1 MKNYLMKPGDEIR
14 IIAPSFSWR
23 SNREKAYWRSI
34 KRLEDLGYKVTLGQS
49 IKKYGRFG
57 TAAKEER
64 LGDFH
69 SAYADKNVRAILCL
83 NGGWSANELLPGID
97 WQLLRNNPKPLIG
110 FSDITVL
117 HNAIWAK
124 TGQVG
129 YLGPNL
135 GSFGWASASH
145 WRYTLDNL
153 QQVLTNDKPLQLS
166 KSQGWQS
173 GKAAYKT
180 TPPWKVLQPGQV
192 QGMLIGGNLGTYYLL
207 QGTEFAP
214 KFDRDIIL
222 AIEDDAE
229 AGSASAREFDRR
241 LESLLQQPGAKQSIK
256 GVLIGRFEKD
266 SKVTLPD
273 IRDIVKRKLTTT
285 IPVVAD
291 VDFGHTKPLLTLPI
305 GGTVSMQ
312 AEMGRFPKITL
323 LDY

>member
-1 MKNYLMKPGDEIR
+1 MKNTLMKPSDEIR

-23 SNREKAYWRSI
+23 SSRDKAYGRSV
-34 KRLEDLGYKVTLGQS
+34 KRLEDLGYKVTLGKS
-49 IKKYGRFG
+49 VKKYGRLG
-57 TAAKEER
+57 TATIQQR
-64 LGDFH
+64 LTDFH
-69 SAYADKNVRAILCL
+69 DAYADQNVRAVLCL

-97 WQLLRNNPKPLIG
+97 WQLLRDNPKPLIG

-124 TGQVG
+124 TGQIG

-135 GSFGWASASH
+135 GSFGWATASH

-153 QQVLTNDKPLQLS
+153 QQVLTSDKPLQLA

-173 GKAAYKT
+173 GKVTYKT
-180 TPPWKVLQPGQV
+180 TPPWKVLQEGSA
-192 QGMLIGGNLGTYYLL
+192 QGMLLGGNLGTYYLL
-207 QGTEFAP
+207 QGTEYAP
-214 KFDRDIIL
+214 KFDQDIIL

-229 AGSASAREFDRR
+229 AGSATAREFDRR
-241 LESLLQQPGAKQSIK
+241 LESLMQQPKARESVK

-273 IRDIVKRKLTTT
+273 IRDIVQRKFAAN

-305 GGTVSMQ
+305 GGTVSVQ
-312 AEMGRFPKITL
+312 ATLGKFPNITL
-323 LDY
+323 VDY